1 MKNSNSFL
9 LVIGALLIGYGLFG
23 SNLGSLISI
32 PISPSVP
39 NVVVVAPLDASLRN
53 DCEKVTAI
61 FRSGKGDRRVDGVKL
76 SNLYSDI
83 SKLISLDGENE
94 TIKNTD
100 EIRDSN
106 RLAGLLYDLDLKGKY
121 PELSTVTTNVIKNYI
136 GDDNVVLDK
145 NLRQKAVEA
154 FNGLAWAFYEGS
166 K

>member
-1 MKNSNSFL
+1 MKNSNIFL

-23 SNLGSLISI
+23 STLKNSI
-32 PISPSVP
+32 RPTPVVSVV
-39 NVVVVAPLDASLRN
+39 NIEAPLDPNLRK
-53 DCEKVTAI
+53 DCEVVTQT
-61 FRSGKGDRRVDGVKL
+61 FLKGSGNLKVDGAKL
-76 SNLYSDI
+76 SSLYHDLA
-83 SKLISLDGENE
+83 KLISLDGENE

-121 PELSTVTTNVIKNYI
+121 PELSDATNNVVKNYI
-136 GDDNVVLDK
+136 GDDNVILDK
-145 NLRQKAVEA
+145 NLRQKAFEA